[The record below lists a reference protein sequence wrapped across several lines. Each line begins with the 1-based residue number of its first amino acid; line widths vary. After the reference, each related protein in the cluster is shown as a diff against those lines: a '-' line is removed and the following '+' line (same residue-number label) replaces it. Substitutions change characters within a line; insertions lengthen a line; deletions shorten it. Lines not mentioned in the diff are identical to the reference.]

1 MSKVDNVKKKPILR
15 RAIVWLIKKLAK
27 LIWRFKKTST
37 ILICLIGLI
46 IGYSSNIL
54 YKEHVA
60 INACQ
65 KLYDI
70 KIDNFSNLT
79 GINDLNVDF
88 QQNPTIS
95 KAKNIYSLEWNKT
108 INIGGQLDSFRCQYN
123 FATSKA
129 LDRSDDVK
137 AS

>member
-1 MSKVDNVKKKPILR
+1 MPKVDNVKKKPILR
-15 RAIVWLIKKLAK
+15 RAALWCIKKIAK
-27 LIWRFKKTST
+27 LIWKFKKTS
-37 ILICLIGLI
+37 IVLIGVLVLI
-46 IGYSSNIL
+46 TGFSANIL

-88 QQNPTIS
+88 QQSPTIS

-108 INIGGQLDSFRCQYN
+108 INIGGQQDSFRCQYN